1 MLISQ
6 SDDHRPADVGE
17 TEAEVAEGKA
27 ELDREMGRGAKIGT
41 KKGWDAKIHKATEY
55 CDKMTNKSASI
66 KDVIAQNFH
75 WQPDWLVYMGNMG
88 NYYMTT
94 QKS

>member
-1 MLISQ
+1 MKPPKKSNLVGEFLSMGKRRIFTITMLISQ

-41 KKGWDAKIHKATEY
+41 KKG
-55 CDKMTNKSASI
+55 
-66 KDVIAQNFH
+66 
-75 WQPDWLVYMGNMG
+75 
-88 NYYMTT
+88 
-94 QKS
+94 